1 MNHVLVLEGS
11 PRKGNTS
18 TVTDWVLAGMGRGN
32 KVTRVRLCE
41 LHIQPCQECFTCADT
56 KKAAG
61 CAQDDDMVELYDKM
75 IDADLVLW
83 ASPIFCWNV
92 TAQTKAA
99 LDRCFA
105 LLTGEDL
112 LKGSKWALVIT
123 AGGDAFDG
131 ADLAVQMFS
140 RLSRFGG
147 IKYLGQHVVAP
158 CPDGAKLKKSA
169 VLKKQAKLFGKELA
183 AAVRKG

>member
-1 MNHVLVLEGS
+1 MNHILVLEGS

-18 TVTDWVLAGMGRGN
+18 VVTDWVLAGMGKGN
-32 KVTRVRLCE
+32 KVTRVKLCE
-41 LHIQPCQECFTCADT
+41 LNIHPCQECLTCTDT

-83 ASPIFCWNV
+83 TSPIFCWNV
-92 TAQTKAA
+92 TAQTKMA
-99 LDRCFA
+99 LDRTFA

-131 ADLAVQMFS
+131 ADLAVEMF
-140 RLSRFGG
+140 RRQCRFGG
-147 IKYLGQHVVAP
+147 MKYLGQHVVAP
-158 CPDGAKLKKSA
+158 CPDGAKLSASAALKKSA
-169 VLKKQAKLFGKELA
+169 KGFGRELA
-183 AAVRKG
+183 KALKA

>member
-1 MNHVLVLEGS
+1 MNHILVLEGS

-18 TVTDWVLAGMGRGN
+18 VVTDWVLAGMSKGN
-32 KVTRVRLCE
+32 KVTRVRLCD
-41 LHIQPCQECFTCADT
+41 LNIQPCQECFTCTDS

-61 CAQDDDMVELYDKM
+61 CAQADDMVELYDKM

-83 ASPIFCWNV
+83 TSPIFCWNV
-92 TAQTKAA
+92 TGQTKMA

-112 LKGSKWALVIT
+112 LKGSKWALVLT

-140 RLSRFGG
+140 RLSRYGG
-147 IKYLGQHVVAP
+147 IKVLGQHVVAP
-158 CPDGAKLKKSA
+158 CPDGAKLAANAALKKSA
-169 VLKKQAKLFGKELA
+169 KGFGRELA
-183 AAVRKG
+183 KALKA

>member
-1 MNHVLVLEGS
+1 MNHILVLEGS

-18 TVTDWVLAGMGRGN
+18 TVVDWVLAGMGKGN
-32 KVTRVRLCE
+32 KVTRVRLHE

-61 CAQDDDMVELYDKM
+61 CAQDDDMVELYDKL

-112 LKGSKWALVIT
+112 LKESKWALVLT

-131 ADLAVQMFS
+131 ADLAVEMFR
-140 RLSRFGG
+140 RLADYGD

-158 CPDGAKLKKSA
+158 CPDGAKLRNNA
-169 VLKKQAKLFGKELA
+169 VLKKQATLFGKEMAKAL
-183 AAVRKG
+183 RG

>member
-1 MNHVLVLEGS
+1 MNRILVLEGS

-18 TVTDWVLAGMGRGN
+18 VVTDWVLAGMGKGN
-32 KVTRVRLCE
+32 KVTRVKLCQ
-41 LHIQPCQECFTCADT
+41 LNIHPCQECFTCTDT
-56 KKAAG
+56 KNAAG
-61 CAQDDDMVELYDKM
+61 CAQDDDMVDLYDKM

-83 ASPIFCWNV
+83 TSPIFCWNV
-92 TAQTKAA
+92 TAQTKTA

-140 RLSRFGG
+140 RLSNYGG
-147 IKYLGQHVVAP
+147 IKYVGQHVVAP
-158 CPDGAKLKKSA
+158 CPDGAKLKNSA
-169 VLKKQAKLFGKELA
+169 VLKTQAKEFGKELTKA
-183 AAVRKG
+183 LRA

>member
-1 MNHVLVLEGS
+1 MNNILVLEGS

-18 TVTDWVLAGMGRGN
+18 TVVDWVLAGMGKGN
-32 KVTRVRLCE
+32 MVRRVKLCE
-41 LHIQPCQECFTCADT
+41 LHISPCQECFTCTDS
-56 KKAAG
+56 KKTAG

-75 IDADLVLW
+75 IDADLILW

-92 TAQTKAA
+92 TAQTKAV

-112 LKGSKWALVIT
+112 LKGSKWALVLT

-140 RLSRFGG
+140 RLARYGG
-147 IKYLGQHVVAP
+147 IKYIGQHVVAP
-158 CPDGAKLKKSA
+158 CPDGAKLAKNEVLKKSA
-169 VLKKQAKLFGKELA
+169 KRFGKELA
-183 AAVRKG
+183 AALKKG

>member
-1 MNHVLVLEGS
+1 MNQILVLEGS
-11 PRKGNTS
+11 PREGNTS

-32 KVTRVRLCE
+32 KVTRVKLCE
-41 LHIQPCQECFTCADT
+41 LSIQPCQECFTCMKT
-56 KKAAG
+56 KGGAG
-61 CAQDDDMVELYDKM
+61 CAQEDDMVELYDKM
-75 IDADLVLW
+75 VDADLVLW
-83 ASPIFCWNV
+83 TSPIFCWNV
-92 TAQTKAA
+92 TGQTKMA

-112 LKGSKWALVIT
+112 LKGSKWALVLT

-131 ADLAVQMFS
+131 ADLAVAMFS

-158 CPDGAKLKKSA
+158 CPDGAKLRKSA
-169 VLKKQAKLFGKELA
+169 VLKQKAKEFGKELA
-183 AAVRKG
+183 KALRA

>member
-1 MNHVLVLEGS
+1 MNQILVLEGS

-18 TVTDWVLAGMGRGN
+18 TVTDWVLAGMGRGHR
-32 KVTRVRLCE
+32 VTRVKLCE
-41 LHIQPCQECFTCADT
+41 LNIHPCQECFTCTTT
-56 KKAAG
+56 KGDAG
-61 CAQDDDMVELYDKM
+61 CAQDDDMVDLYDKM

-83 ASPIFCWNV
+83 TSPVFCWNV
-92 TAQTKAA
+92 TAQTKTA

-112 LKGSKWALVIT
+112 LKDSKWALVLT

-131 ADLAVQMFS
+131 ADLAVAMFS

-147 IKYLGQHVVAP
+147 IKYLGQHVVAS
-158 CPDGAKLKKSA
+158 CPDGAELKKNA
-169 VLKKQAKLFGKELA
+169 VLRKQAKEFGRELA
-183 AAVRKG
+183 KALRA

>member
-1 MNHVLVLEGS
+1 MNSILVLEGS

-18 TVTDWVLAGMGRGN
+18 QVVDWVLAGMGRGN
-32 KVTRVRLCE
+32 KVTRVKLCE
-41 LHIQPCQECFTCADT
+41 LAIHPCRECFTCSKT
-56 KKAAG
+56 KQAAG

-75 IDADLVLW
+75 IDADLVIW

-92 TAQTKAA
+92 TAQTKAV

-131 ADLAVQMFS
+131 ADLAVAMFS
-140 RLSRFGG
+140 RLARYGG

-158 CPDGAKLKKSA
+158 CPDGAKLAKNE
-169 VLKKQAKLFGKELA
+169 VLKKQAKEFGKELA
-183 AAVRKG
+183 TALKK

>member
-1 MNHVLVLEGS
+1 MYHILVLEGS

-18 TVTDWVLAGMGRGN
+18 VVTDWVLSGMGKGN
-32 KVTRVRLCE
+32 QVTRLKLCE
-41 LHIQPCQECFTCADT
+41 LNIHPCQECFTCRKT
-56 KKAAG
+56 KKGAG
-61 CAQDDDMVELYDKM
+61 CAQEDDMVDLYDKM

-83 ASPIFCWNV
+83 TSPIFCWNV
-92 TAQTKAA
+92 TAQTKMA

-112 LKGSKWALVIT
+112 LVDSKWALVLT

-147 IKYLGQHVVAP
+147 IKYLGQHVVAS
-158 CPDGAKLKKSA
+158 CPDGVELKKSA
-169 VLKKQAKLFGKELA
+169 ALKAQAKKFGKELTKA
-183 AAVRKG
+183 LRA

>member
-1 MNHVLVLEGS
+1 MNQILVLEGS
-11 PRKGNTS
+11 PRTGNTS
-18 TVTDWVLAGMGRGN
+18 AVTDWVVAGMGRGN
-32 KVTRVRLCE
+32 KVTRVKLCE
-41 LHIQPCQECFTCADT
+41 LNIHPCQECFTCTKT
-56 KKAAG
+56 KKGAG
-61 CAQDDDMVELYDKM
+61 CAQDDDMLGLYDKVV
-75 IDADLVLW
+75 DADLVIW

-92 TAQTKAA
+92 TAQTKMA

-112 LKGSKWALVIT
+112 LKGSKWALVVT

-140 RLSRFGG
+140 RLARYGG
-147 IKYLGQHVVAP
+147 IEYVGQHVVAP

-169 VLKKQAKLFGKELA
+169 KLQESAKEFGRELA
-183 AAVRKG
+183 KALRA

>member
-1 MNHVLVLEGS
+1 MNHILVLEGS

-18 TVTDWVLAGMGRGN
+18 VVTDWVLAGMGKGN

-41 LHIQPCQECFTCADT
+41 QHIQPCQECFTCNDT

-61 CAQDDDMVELYDKM
+61 CAQEDDMVELYDKM

-83 ASPIFCWNV
+83 TSPIFCWNV
-92 TAQTKAA
+92 TAQTKLA

-112 LKGSKWALVIT
+112 LKESKWALVLT

-131 ADLAVQMFS
+131 ADLAVQMFARFS
-140 RLSRFGG
+140 RYAG

-158 CPDGAKLKKSA
+158 CPDGMELKKSV
-169 VLKKQAKLFGKELA
+169 VLKTQAKLFGKEMAKEL
-183 AAVRKG
+183 RKG

>member
-1 MNHVLVLEGS
+1 MNNILVLEGS
-11 PRKGNTS
+11 PRTGNTS
-18 TVTDWVLAGMGRGN
+18 VVTDWVLAGMGRGN

-41 LHIQPCQECFTCADT
+41 QHIQPCQECFTCTDT

-75 IDADLVLW
+75 IDADLVIW

-92 TAQTKAA
+92 TAQTKMA

-112 LKGSKWALVIT
+112 LKGSKWALVLT

-140 RLSRFGG
+140 RLSKYGG

-158 CPDGAKLKKSA
+158 CPDGMELKKSV
-169 VLKKQAKLFGKELA
+169 VLKTAAKLFGKELSKA
-183 AAVRKG
+183 LRA

>member
-1 MNHVLVLEGS
+1 
-11 PRKGNTS
+11 
-18 TVTDWVLAGMGRGN
+18 MG
-32 KVTRVRLCE
+32 KDSMVSRVKLCE
-41 LHIQPCQECFTCADT
+41 LHINPCQECFTCADT

-61 CAQDDDMVELYDKM
+61 CAQEDDMVELYDKM

-92 TAQTKAA
+92 TAQTKMA

-112 LKGSKWALVIT
+112 LKGSKWALVLT

-140 RLSRFGG
+140 RLSRYGG
-147 IKYLGQHVVAP
+147 IKYVGQHVVAP
-158 CPDGAKLKKSA
+158 CPDGMELKKSV
-169 VLKKQAKLFGKELA
+169 VLKTQAKKFGRELA
-183 AAVRKG
+183 AAVKKG

>member
-32 KVTRVRLCE
+32 KVTRARLGE
-41 LHIQPCQECFTCADT
+41 MNIHPCRECFTCAKT
-56 KKAAG
+56 KQGAG
-61 CAQDDDMVELYDKM
+61 CAQDDDMVGLYDKM
-75 IDADLVLW
+75 IEADLVIW
-83 ASPIFCWNV
+83 AGPIFCWNV

-105 LLTGEDL
+105 LLTGENL
-112 LKGSKWALVIT
+112 LKGSKWAVVLT

-131 ADLAVQMFS
+131 ADLAVAMFS

-158 CPDGAKLKKSA
+158 CPDGAKLAKSA
-169 VLKKQAKLFGKELA
+169 VLQKQAKEFGKELA
-183 AAVRKG
+183 KALRG

>member
-18 TVTDWVLAGMGRGN
+18 VVTDWVLAGMGRGN

-41 LHIQPCQECFTCADT
+41 QHIQPCQECFTCTDS
-56 KKAAG
+56 KKKAG

-75 IDADLVLW
+75 IDADLVIW

-92 TAQTKAA
+92 TGQTKMA

-131 ADLAVQMFS
+131 ADLAVAMFS
-140 RLSRFGG
+140 RLARYGG

-158 CPDGAKLKKSA
+158 CPDGTKLAKNG
-169 VLKKQAKLFGKELA
+169 VLRKQATEFGKELA
-183 AAVRKG
+183 TALKK

>member
-1 MNHVLVLEGS
+1 MNHILVLEGS

-18 TVTDWVLAGMGRGN
+18 VVTDWVLAGMGKGN
-32 KVTRVRLCE
+32 KVTRVKLCE
-41 LHIQPCQECFTCADT
+41 LNIHPCQECFTCTDS

-83 ASPIFCWNV
+83 TSPIFCWNV
-92 TAQTKAA
+92 TGQTKMA
-99 LDRCFA
+99 LDRTFA

-112 LKGSKWALVIT
+112 LKGSEWALVLT

-131 ADLAVQMFS
+131 ADLAVEMF
-140 RLSRFGG
+140 RRQCRFGG
-147 IKYLGQHVVAP
+147 MKYLGQHVVAP
-158 CPDGAKLKKSA
+158 CPDGAKLRNSA
-169 VLKKQAKLFGKELA
+169 MLKKQAKLFGKDLSTA
-183 AAVRKG
+183 LRG

>member
-1 MNHVLVLEGS
+1 MNHILVLEGS

-18 TVTDWVLAGMGRGN
+18 VVTDWVLAGAGKGN
-32 KVTRVRLCE
+32 KVTRVKLCE
-41 LHIQPCQECFTCADT
+41 LNIHPCQECFTCTDT

-83 ASPIFCWNV
+83 TSPIFCWNV
-92 TAQTKAA
+92 TAQTKMA

-112 LKGSKWALVIT
+112 LKDNKWALVLT

-140 RLSRFGG
+140 RLSRYGG
-147 IKYLGQHVVAP
+147 IKFLGQHVVAP
-158 CPDGAKLKKSA
+158 CPDGAKLKNSA
-169 VLKKQAKLFGKELA
+169 VLKKQAMLFGKEMAKEL
-183 AAVRKG
+183 RKG

>member
-1 MNHVLVLEGS
+1 MNHILVLEGS

-18 TVTDWVLAGMGRGN
+18 VVTDWVLAGMGKDN

-75 IDADLVLW
+75 IDADLVVW
-83 ASPIFCWNV
+83 TSPIFCWNV
-92 TAQTKAA
+92 TAQTKVA

-112 LKGSKWALVIT
+112 LKGSKWALVLT
-123 AGGDAFDG
+123 AGGDVFDG
-131 ADLAVQMFS
+131 ADLAVEMFK
-140 RLSRFGG
+140 RLSRYGDM
-147 IKYLGQHVVAP
+147 KYIGQHVVAP
-158 CPDGAKLKKSA
+158 CPDGAKLKNSA
-169 VLKKQAKLFGKELA
+169 VLKKQAKLFGKEIAGAL
-183 AAVRKG
+183 KK

>member
-1 MNHVLVLEGS
+1 MNHILVLEGS

-18 TVTDWVLAGMGRGN
+18 VVTDWVLAGMGKGN
-32 KVTRVRLCE
+32 KVTRVKLCE
-41 LHIQPCQECFTCADT
+41 LNIHPCQECFKCTET
-56 KKAAG
+56 RKGAG
-61 CAQDDDMVELYDKM
+61 CAQDDDMVEIYDKLV
-75 IDADLVLW
+75 DADLVIW

-92 TAQTKAA
+92 TAQTKTA

-112 LKGSKWALVIT
+112 LKDNKWTLVLT
-123 AGGDAFDG
+123 AGWDAFAG

-158 CPDGAKLKKSA
+158 CPDGAKLKKNA
-169 VLKKQAKLFGKELA
+169 VLKQQAKEFGKELA
-183 AAVRKG
+183 AAVKKG

>member
-1 MNHVLVLEGS
+1 MNNILVLEGS

-18 TVTDWVLAGMGRGN
+18 QVVSWVLAGLGKSIM
-32 KVTRVRLCE
+32 VSRVKLCE
-41 LHIQPCQECFTCADT
+41 LHIQPCQECFTCTST

-61 CAQDDDMVELYDKM
+61 CAQEDDMVELYDKM
-75 IDADLVLW
+75 VDADLVIW

-92 TAQTKAA
+92 TGQTKMA

-140 RLSRFGG
+140 RLARYGG
-147 IKYLGQHVVAP
+147 IKYIGQHVVAP
-158 CPDGAKLKKSA
+158 CPDGAKLKNNA
-169 VLKKQAKLFGKELA
+169 ALQKQAKLFGKELA
-183 AAVRKG
+183 KALK